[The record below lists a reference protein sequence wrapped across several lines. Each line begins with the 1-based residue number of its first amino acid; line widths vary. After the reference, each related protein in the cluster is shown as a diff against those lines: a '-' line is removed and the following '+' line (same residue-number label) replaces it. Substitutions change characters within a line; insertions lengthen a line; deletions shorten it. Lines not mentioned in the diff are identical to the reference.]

1 MSVDHLSGVKSPVE
15 ERPLFL
21 DVKPGMTVI
30 VRCEFQVG
38 QKQDKDWWMGVVV
51 WCEGGARDP
60 SVNSLF
66 QVEDVDTGVIHWVN
80 ADQVTHI
87 VPTNPD

>member
-60 SVNSLF
+60 SLSKYLDG
-66 QVEDVDTGVIHWVN
+66 QPHLTT
-80 ADQVTHI
+80 QSSQ
-87 VPTNPD
+87 PL